1 MPSWRPRFPLDDR
14 SAERFVPSIAGRPD
28 LLAGR
33 TSQTLYSGMT
43 HLNEN
48 TVLDIKNRSHT
59 VTAEITVSDAKAS
72 GAIIAQGGR
81 FGGWAL
87 FLRSGVPAH
96 CYNFLGFER
105 VYARA
110 TQPLTQGKHT
120 VRYEFKYD
128 GGGVGKGGAGTLFVD
143 GQQVGETRLSRTVP
157 FIFSADGTDIGI
169 DNGSPV
175 TEDYETPFGRFT
187 GEISWVRIDLDKN
200 VFEDAAGEEQAL
212 AGRS

>member
-1 MPSWRPRFPLDDR
+1 
-14 SAERFVPSIAGRPD
+14 
-28 LLAGR
+28 
-33 TSQTLYSGMT
+33 MT

-110 TQPLTQGKHT
+110 TQPLAKGKHT

-128 GGGVGKGGAGTLFVD
+128 GGGVGKGGMETLFVD
-143 GQQVGETRLSRTVP
+143 GQQVGEAQLSRTVP

-175 TEDYETPFGRFT
+175 TEDYETPSGRFT
-187 GEISWVRIDLDKN
+187 GEISWVRIDIGKD
-200 VFEDAAGEEQAL
+200 VSEDAAGAEEAL